1 MLRVIMM
8 VRVPLVCLWATL
20 ALASPGRAEE
30 QPSDLIDR
38 HIFGRM
44 QRDKIP
50 HAPAAGDSEF
60 LRRVY
65 LDLTGRLPP
74 PGVATRFLASK
85 EADKRQKLIDSL
97 FPPLPTPGMRSVSED
112 PFYDR
117 WTYFFCDLFRNGQL
131 LQEGINTFYDYIY
144 KTLTLNIP
152 YDDFV
157 REMITASAVSTWV
170 NGPANFLARNR
181 VFEGDGY
188 VMNQEDTNDE
198 IAITTG
204 KLFLGVNLE
213 CISCHDGKG
222 HLEKI
227 NLWLA
232 RKKRADV
239 WREASFFGK
248 TYISPEFGR
257 SPQFI
262 VNDTRKGYDLTT
274 VSSLRPP
281 RDSKE
286 DVSPAFILDGGR
298 PYPGEKDRPAFARM
312 ITSHPQFA
320 RATVNLIWAE
330 LMGAGIV
337 DPVFDFDLDRQDPAN
352 PPPAPWTVQPSH
364 PELLNELAADFRA
377 HGHDLRRLIRA
388 IVSSRAYQLS
398 SRFPGEW
405 KENYESYFARRK
417 VRRLS
422 AEQAWDAISQ
432 LTDVFTEIKVTYS
445 AKKAKYIMQTRS
457 PQDIDKT
464 DRPLYKIL
472 QAFGQCDRYDAEAA
486 RRASMTQAAIL
497 LNDKIVRDRVK
508 AQKGSRLERL
518 LQNVKPDGSR
528 ELLEELFLAA
538 LSRFPSRQ
546 EAEIGLEAL
555 RENREQGAEDLAW
568 AMINRLDFLFY

>member
-1 MLRVIMM
+1 MMLRV
-8 VRVPLVCLWATL
+8 PLACLWATL

-65 LDLTGRLPP
+65 LDVTGRLPAP
-74 PGVATRFLASK
+74 AVVTRFLASK
-85 EADKRQKLIDSL
+85 DADKRRKLIDSL

-144 KTLTLNIP
+144 KTLTLNVP

-281 RDSKE
+281 RNPKE
-286 DVSPAFILDGGR
+286 DAAPAFILDGGR

-312 ITSHPQFA
+312 ITGHPQFA

-337 DPVFDFDLDRQDPAN
+337 DPVFDFDLDRQDPAH

-398 SRFPGEW
+398 GRFPGEW

-497 LNDKIVRDRVK
+497 LNDKIVRERVK
-508 AQKGSRLERL
+508 AQKGSRLEKL
-518 LQNVKPDGSR
+518 LQSGKPDASK
-528 ELLEELFLAA
+528 ELLDELFLAA
-538 LSRFPSRQ
+538 LSRFPSGQ
-546 EAEIGLEAL
+546 EAEIGMEAL
-555 RENREQGAEDLAW
+555 RENKEQGAEDLAW